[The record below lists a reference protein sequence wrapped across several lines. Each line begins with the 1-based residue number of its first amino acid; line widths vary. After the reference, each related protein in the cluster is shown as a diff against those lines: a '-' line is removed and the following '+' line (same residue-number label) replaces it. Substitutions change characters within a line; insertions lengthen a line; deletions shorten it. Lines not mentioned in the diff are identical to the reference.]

1 MLTLYNEGSTLGSI
15 KFNCPTLYND
25 QHWGYLP
32 MLLVHKALLLVS
44 SWSTVRS
51 CLALTRWEDPHP
63 TFGLIC
69 WFALTRTHAFV
80 APKLPLLLWCPQ
92 FASQLGQNLQRPSFQ
107 ILSGKFELQSEQ
119 NIEMP
124 TRLPRRIRNT
134 GNLIGHTHA
143 MGTTHRTCI
152 LTGGCGSPEEQDEHN
167 NQESEKEGLHTGLTS
182 RLSSTNTLDNCTA
195 RLRRVRC

>member
-51 CLALTRWEDPHP
+51 CLALTHWEDPHP

-92 FASQLGQNLQRPSFQ
+92 FASRLGQNLQRPSFQ

-124 TRLPRRIRNT
+124 TRLPRRIRDI
-134 GNLIGHTHA
+134 GNLIGHNWILFREGHLLIIKCHHLVCRSSWANLLATSKILSDHEHA
-143 MGTTHRTCI
+143 LVYHERPFQ
-152 LTGGCGSPEEQDEHN
+152 LQRE
-167 NQESEKEGLHTGLTS
+167 
-182 RLSSTNTLDNCTA
+182 RA
-195 RLRRVRC
+195 